1 MKSYFAELIGTF
13 TLVFCGTGAIVIN
26 QEFGGAVSHLG
37 IAITFGLVVMA
48 MIYSFGHISGAHI
61 NPAVSIALTLS
72 GKFDRKEL
80 LPYLLSQ
87 LTGAILASGSIKL
100 LFPENA
106 LLGATLPA
114 GSQWQSFVLELL
126 LTFFLMM
133 VILRSTENGETK
145 NFAGMAIGAT
155 VMLEALFAGPVCG
168 ASMNPARSIAPAMVS
183 GHFSSLWIYIL
194 APVAGAALAVFA
206 QYVFVGTKE
215 KEVAVV
221 ANKIHYFWNK

>member
-1 MKSYFAELIGTF
+1 
-13 TLVFCGTGAIVIN
+13 
-26 QEFGGAVSHLG
+26 
-37 IAITFGLVVMA
+37 
-48 MIYSFGHISGAHI
+48 
-61 NPAVSIALTLS
+61 
-72 GKFDRKEL
+72 
-80 LPYLLSQ
+80 
-87 LTGAILASGSIKL
+87 
-100 LFPENA
+100 
-106 LLGATLPA
+106 
-114 GSQWQSFVLELL
+114 LELL